1 MSAHIQRDYWPTA
14 RWCESSPEEQGM
26 DPTRLFGLDTYIK
39 ETRPYLNTLLIVR
52 HGHIVFERYY
62 KDYNLSSY
70 QLLHSVTKSVVS
82 TLIGIALKEGYLKNL
97 DQKWE
102 ELLSEYFTPKTDPQK
117 RHITIRHLLKMTSGL
132 NPDFLAYPGR
142 FGDTSEDWARYAIE
156 MPILAHPDQLFMYS
170 SLGSHL
176 LSVMLTKATGMNTL
190 DFAKRY
196 LFTPLGIDTD
206 EQAGFSWK
214 TDPLGYP
221 IGGTWLHLKAR
232 DAAKFGYLYA
242 NNGMWDGKQIIS
254 AEYVHDSTREHTR
267 GGHPEGTGY
276 GYHWW
281 VTEVA
286 GHHSF
291 YAAGYGG
298 QYIHVFP
305 DLDTIIVLFAPD
317 EPAVGVYHRQF
328 IPTLFVIPAIKD
340 A

>member
-1 MSAHIQRDYWPTA
+1 
-14 RWCESSPEEQGM
+14 
-26 DPTRLFGLDTYIK
+26 
-39 ETRPYLNTLLIVR
+39 
-52 HGHIVFERYY
+52 
-62 KDYNLSSY
+62 
-70 QLLHSVTKSVVS
+70 
-82 TLIGIALKEGYLKNL
+82 
-97 DQKWE
+97 
-102 ELLSEYFTPKTDPQK
+102 
-117 RHITIRHLLKMTSGL
+117 
-132 NPDFLAYPGR
+132 
-142 FGDTSEDWARYAIE
+142 
-156 MPILAHPDQLFMYS
+156 
-170 SLGSHL
+170 
-176 LSVMLTKATGMNTL
+176 MNTL

-242 NNGMWDGKQIIS
+242 NNGMWDGQIIS

-305 DLDTIIVLFAPD
+305 DLDTVMVLLPLTNQPSAFTIGSSSPRYLSYLPSKMHNEITIDQAQSRRKQQRHF
-317 EPAVGVYHRQF
+317 ESSGKRNGGEGEN
-328 IPTLFVIPAIKD
+328 
-340 A
+340 